1 MTTPPP
7 GEADPPSDP
16 PSDPPLPWEAHPPE
30 PGDEDTSPVRVLT
43 PRVYPSRF
51 TEPLAVDPRTTTVKR
66 QGNQSTVVAAA
77 VSGVAL
83 VGILGWVLWPSAT
96 SASSTATVDAEA
108 QNRLTAL
115 LPAGYSEDA
124 CTPAEGPKGAVAM
137 VNCTKNTD
145 AGGPPSATY
154 ALMKD
159 EAALSAAVDAALADA
174 DVVDCPGNIQSPGP
188 WRRNA
193 TPQKV
198 AGTLVCGMPHG
209 QPQVVWTNDAQLVLN
224 VVRAGPEGPTLDQM
238 YAWWSDHS

>member
-7 GEADPPSDP
+7 GEAGPPSDP
-16 PSDPPLPWEAHPPE
+16 PSDPPLPWEAHRHL
-30 PGDEDTSPVRVLT
+30 GLGAVAVRHVG
-43 PRVYPSRF
+43 F
-51 TEPLAVDPRTTTVKR
+51 FDP
-66 QGNQSTVVAAA
+66 
-77 VSGVAL
+77 
-83 VGILGWVLWPSAT
+83 
-96 SASSTATVDAEA
+96 TVDAEA

-124 CTPAEGPKGAVAM
+124 CTPVEPPKGAVAM
-137 VNCTKNTD
+137 VNCTKNTN

-224 VVRAGPEGPTLDQM
+224 LVRAGPEGPTLDQM